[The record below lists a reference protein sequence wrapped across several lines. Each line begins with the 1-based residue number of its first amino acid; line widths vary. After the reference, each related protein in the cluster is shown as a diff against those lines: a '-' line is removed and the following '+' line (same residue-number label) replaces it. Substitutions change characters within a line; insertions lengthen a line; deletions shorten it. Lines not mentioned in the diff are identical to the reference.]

1 MEYSIQMENFF
12 IFLQTFTW
20 LTIQNV
26 IHYFQNID
34 YQGIGLHLLTF
45 YSETVQYCKNGF
57 DKVYSIPSIKSRVD
71 NLVYSAEYLKCT
83 LIGQRIEP
91 FNSNWISSSALKTSS
106 MYDNKLVELYYDLD
120 NEELEQ
126 NNRNQYLNNAFDTA
140 CSGVNSVIKFDSKL
154 NHSMVIMKLGEQY
167 YTRSF
172 NMNTCNDS
180 TEELF
185 DIEKS
190 GIFTNKFLSI
200 EYTHPEMSQGI
211 VVNLDKGYWNIGNH
225 ILSNLFIKRWLEY
238 QMLGYRYDNRYII
251 KLLDGDVNVV
261 ELKWGQGIVLGEDGR
276 YEIV

>member
-1 MEYSIQMENFF
+1 MNYSIQMENFF

-20 LTIQNV
+20 LTIQNI

-45 YSETVQYCKNGF
+45 YSETVQYCKSGF
-57 DKVYSIPSIKSRVD
+57 DNVYSIPSVKSRVD
-71 NLVYSAEYLKCT
+71 DLVYSAQYLKCT

-106 MYDNKLVELYYDLD
+106 MYDNKVMELYYDLD

-126 NNRNQYLNNAFDTA
+126 NNRNQYVNSAFDIA
-140 CSGVNSVIKFDSKL
+140 CSGLNSIIKLDSKL
-154 NHSMVIMKLGEQY
+154 NHSMVIMKLGVQY
-167 YTRSF
+167 YTRTF
-172 NMNTCNDS
+172 NMNTYI
-180 TEELF
+180 EPF

-190 GIFTNKFLSI
+190 GVFTNKFLSI
-200 EYTHPEMSQGI
+200 EYTHPEMSEGI

-251 KLLDGDVNVV
+251 KILDGDVNVV
-261 ELKWGQGIVLGEDGR
+261 ELTWGKEVVLDEEGSYKING
-276 YEIV
+276 